1 MSNTLLVLNLVALV
15 LLLIAFVLL
24 LVSLRRS
31 ELPSRWYISQFLLMF
46 LLGCILA
53 STLIRRIWPSAEK
66 GLLIVV
72 ALLLPIT
79 CWLIWRNLREHLRAV
94 GLMSKP
100 EEPGRAGE

>member
-24 LVSLRRS
+24 LVSLRRR

-53 STLIRRIWPSAEK
+53 STLIRKIWPSAEK

-79 CWLIWRNLREHLRAV
+79 CWLIWKNLREHLRAT
-94 GLMSKP
+94 GLFSSSEKA
-100 EEPGRAGE
+100 ERSGD

>member
-1 MSNTLLVLNLVALV
+1 MSNSLLVLNLVALV

-24 LVSLRRS
+24 LVSLRRR

-79 CWLIWRNLREHLRAV
+79 CWLIWKNLREHLRATRLLSSSDKAKQS
-94 GLMSKP
+94 GD
-100 EEPGRAGE
+100 

>member
-1 MSNTLLVLNLVALV
+1 MSNTLLALNVVGLV
-15 LLLIAFVLL
+15 LLVVALVLL
-24 LVSLRRS
+24 LVSLRRR

-53 STLIRRIWPSAEK
+53 STLIRKIWPSAEK

-79 CWLIWRNLREHLRAV
+79 CWLIWKNLREHLRAV
-94 GLMSKP
+94 GLLSRSDKA
-100 EEPGRAGE
+100 EQSGD

>member
-1 MSNTLLVLNLVALV
+1 MSNSLLVLNLVGLV
-15 LLLIAFVLL
+15 LLLVAFVLL
-24 LVSLRRS
+24 LVSLRRR

-79 CWLIWRNLREHLRAV
+79 LWLTWKNLREHLRAV
-94 GLMSKP
+94 GLLSKP
-100 EEPGRAGE
+100 EGPGRAGE